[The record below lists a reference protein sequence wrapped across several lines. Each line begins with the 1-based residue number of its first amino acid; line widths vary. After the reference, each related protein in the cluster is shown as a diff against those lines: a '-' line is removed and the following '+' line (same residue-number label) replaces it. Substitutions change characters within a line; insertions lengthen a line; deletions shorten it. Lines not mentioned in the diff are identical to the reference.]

1 MGILI
6 ISVIPNASSESESK
20 SESEDIDSEA
30 KDLDKNKNALKL
42 LTFILYYAYYNT
54 FEEPIN
60 EHLYNRILDTPSE
73 QSSKSFAVTLGEMLK
88 VINKQS
94 ESVEDTNLDQDQIDK
109 KHTNSQLIA
118 TLADLMAES
127 LEGNLFE
134 GFETGKLKRAKDNL
148 IEKLGVFV
156 KENVEQINS
165 NMVYYGT
172 KTKTSKYT
180 EESKLYRLLNQQ
192 KYMYIMLALK
202 TISTYVEAHNN
213 NLLYKLRLE
222 SEEFKKAKEPAKHY
236 ALPLLFTL
244 NDRNAN
250 ASKDD
255 PQPRTPTTSSLTS
268 AVGTAAGIAAVS
280 PFAVAVA
287 PFAAAA
293 VAASAAH
300 RRRGRA
306 RAAAKRNP
314 NRDLGLD
321 DAAAELAKLQAD
333 EAAAK
338 LATAKLAAAAGDL
351 PVLDT
356 LEDQS
361 HPHRRRV
368 RRRVRRHDRDL
379 TKDEAAA
386 AFALNPATSA
396 TATSTALVP
405 DATDAATSAALV
417 PDATDAATAA
427 ALTAATTAAAAALTP
442 APAAAAAK
450 LTNPAAHKSAL
461 TTPSLNKLADHLA
474 QQQQHPPPQRST
486 PSQPTPPPS
495 GSPPQPLLPQTSISP
510 PITTDNCDPRNCS
523 DILYQLSHPLCCLGR
538 GKKNPRPGT
547 NNAAAGLVDTPA
559 APPAV
564 STATFPAA
572 AVTAAAGR
580 AFAQA
585 ATAKLAIDDAKQS
598 ELAKPEKLSQDIVKS
613 DRLEGW
619 ETNSREYASKDSPG
633 RSGRLRKQNS
643 GIEPTEDEV
652 AATVAAAASGAVV
665 AAVTDGVTQYIPI
678 ISKIL
683 NQNN

>member
-6 ISVIPNASSESESK
+6 ISVIPNASSE

-109 KHTNSQLIA
+109 KHKNSQLIA

-156 KENVEQINS
+156 RENVEQINS
-165 NMVYYGT
+165 NMGYDGT

-250 ASKDD
+250 ASKDA

-280 PFAVAVA
+280 PFA
-287 PFAAAA
+287 AAA
-293 VAASAAH
+293 VAASAAV
-300 RRRGRA
+300 A
-306 RAAAKRNP
+306 ADAAKRNMFP
-314 NRDLGLD
+314 KRGLGLD
-321 DAAAELAKLQAD
+321 DADAELAKLQAD

-450 LTNPAAHKSAL
+450 LTNAAAHKSAL
-461 TTPSLNKLADHLA
+461 ATPALNKLAYPLA

-486 PSQPTPPPS
+486 PSPPTPPPS

-523 DILYQLSHPLCCLGR
+523 DILYQLSNPLCCLGR
-538 GKKNPRPGT
+538 GKKKPRPGT

-572 AVTAAAGR
+572 AVTAAASR

-598 ELAKPEKLSQDIVKS
+598 ELAKPEKLSRDIDEF

-619 ETNSREYASKDSPG
+619 EKNSREHISKDRPE
-633 RSGRLRKQNS
+633 RLVRLRKESS

-652 AATVAAAASGAVV
+652 AATVAAAASGVVV
-665 AAVTDGVTQYIPI
+665 AAVTDGMTQYMPI
-678 ISKIL
+678 ISNIL